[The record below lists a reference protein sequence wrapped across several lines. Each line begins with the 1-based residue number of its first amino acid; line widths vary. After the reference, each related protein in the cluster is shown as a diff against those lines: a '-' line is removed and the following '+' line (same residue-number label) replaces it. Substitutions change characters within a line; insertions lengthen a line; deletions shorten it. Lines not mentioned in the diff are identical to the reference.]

1 MDLKK
6 VKTEELLKELR
17 TREKVKSSIVT
28 KEESAKII
36 VSGQGGNRER
46 YIRFTGPGIVIQVEK
61 LKL

>member
-1 MDLKK
+1 MDLKIAE
-6 VKTEELLKELR
+6 TEELVNELR
-17 TREKVKSSIVT
+17 MRGKVKSSIVT

-36 VSGQGGNRER
+36 ISGHGGSKER